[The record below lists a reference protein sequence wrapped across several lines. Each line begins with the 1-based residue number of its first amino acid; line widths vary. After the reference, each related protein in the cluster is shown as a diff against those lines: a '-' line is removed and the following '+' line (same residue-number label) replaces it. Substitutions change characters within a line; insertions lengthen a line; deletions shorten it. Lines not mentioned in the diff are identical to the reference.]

1 MHFVGT
7 PEQVFARVEPYLA
20 LGVTDIFMVN
30 YSPICDSRY
39 VESGKAAGERLLKM
53 IRAAGPRRA
62 QSSSTRTTPALPS
75 TSTS

>member
-1 MHFVGT
+1 MSKEEALAVAARTPREAVDKVHFVGT

-53 IRAAGPRRA
+53 IRAAG
-62 QSSSTRTTPALPS
+62 
-75 TSTS
+75 